1 MSAGATSGL
10 LVILAERRLGVGP
23 RGFGILL
30 ATIGIG
36 AAVGPA
42 LLRRSIR
49 AGDRRWLFGP
59 YLMRGAV
66 DLTLATVTD
75 PLIAGA
81 ALVI

>member
-10 LVILAERRLGVGP
+10 LVILAERRLGVGA

-30 ATIGIG
+30 ATIGVG

-42 LLRRSIR
+42 LFRRSIR